1 MHKISNFTGQA
12 RHGWERMT
20 PTFGM
25 SRPHTDMASHS
36 LRRPHGAPPMTP
48 PTGIDP
54 TVNLSFN
61 VPFSSTLGGPDVD
74 DVLHASPGAL
84 QRWTF
89 PEGTLEGTPV
99 HNLPVHTSN
108 VEALRRLCRQIT
120 ESSNGRIEAVVF
132 GSEPKSVAS
141 LQRRPQGLVT
151 NVCITGEGET
161 VRKMRARILNETPIL
176 LRCATVD
183 VDMHL
188 IMDGSTKGIRPSVL
202 EHLDTLSAYTGTD
215 IFLLSPKLR
224 DNDSAVV
231 SSYGYASDNGLDQR
245 FRVSIYGDMESAEHA
260 KTRVLIMIDQ
270 ILKRHVDAMKLELTM
285 HTLVCGRT
293 RKNIKLIEAATGTAI
308 YFPPPF
314 PRIFGYTPPGAHRRS
329 EDEVYITGD
338 TQEQI
343 TRAKQKLREL
353 VMGVKIYVKD
363 VIVNSN
369 KIDNILLDRLDKV
382 RKVMEMNGS
391 YVLFPQLGSQ
401 RGLVRIQGTE
411 VLHVERTVREIMALA
426 GQFYSASWWIIMP
439 DPSQG
444 TFRAPSPADVRTM
457 LSDICTNSAAE
468 VSFDNLT
475 FTINGSD
482 DAVKAAMMV
491 VNQIPFVQRSQ
502 YQMRVKI
509 ELANE
514 HKEFV
519 SGKKNGKINKIMGQS
534 NVQIIFDGFNEYNF
548 YIDVCG
554 NQYESTKN
562 GLDLVEQEM
571 PASISFH
578 VPDQYHKRI
587 IGIGGQHIQRIM
599 KKYSVFVKFSNAMD
613 RGGMGKEDDDI
624 KVDNVICRTPA
635 RNAQSL
641 DLVKQEIMDMVEK
654 VDAEYVSERVVIN
667 RLYHRELLARMTE
680 IDELEKKW
688 NCKIEF
694 PSTELASDV
703 VTISGPEYQVPQ
715 AVDALLGMVPES
727 HELLFQSSHELREYF
742 KSVEFRSDVCAKLKE
757 QYEVDTTVDLSADFP
772 SSETASAGSVSP
784 TLPPEDRVVL
794 GYTRNNAGGL
804 KDAIDFLI
812 SRLVAHGLDAN
823 TVKGAIPRPKS
834 DSFEESL
841 PFFDSKLLQHAPVP
855 LVTDSPTR
863 PNFSDETSERGSIFE
878 RLRKPGSISS
888 FSSFIGRKNHSASP
902 GSFFKHASSNASKA
916 SLVSME
922 SRDSG
927 YRNPWNDSGVNL
939 PEDDLPVLGSSHSH
953 SSSNGWP
960 ARFDTKFPFG
970 TAPGDMT
977 PKHDP
982 RASFDSGRPS
992 TSNSTS
998 GYPAPIGPPR

>member
-1 MHKISNFTGQA
+1 
-12 RHGWERMT
+12 
-20 PTFGM
+20 
-25 SRPHTDMASHS
+25 
-36 LRRPHGAPPMTP
+36 
-48 PTGIDP
+48 
-54 TVNLSFN
+54 
-61 VPFSSTLGGPDVD
+61 
-74 DVLHASPGAL
+74 
-84 QRWTF
+84 
-89 PEGTLEGTPV
+89 
-99 HNLPVHTSN
+99 
-108 VEALRRLCRQIT
+108 
-120 ESSNGRIEAVVF
+120 
-132 GSEPKSVAS
+132 
-141 LQRRPQGLVT
+141 
-151 NVCITGEGET
+151 
-161 VRKMRARILNETPIL
+161 
-176 LRCATVD
+176 
-183 VDMHL
+183 
-188 IMDGSTKGIRPSVL
+188 
-202 EHLDTLSAYTGTD
+202 
-215 IFLLSPKLR
+215 
-224 DNDSAVV
+224 
-231 SSYGYASDNGLDQR
+231 
-245 FRVSIYGDMESAEHA
+245 
-260 KTRVLIMIDQ
+260 
-270 ILKRHVDAMKLELTM
+270 
-285 HTLVCGRT
+285 
-293 RKNIKLIEAATGTAI
+293 
-308 YFPPPF
+308 
-314 PRIFGYTPPGAHRRS
+314 
-329 EDEVYITGD
+329 
-338 TQEQI
+338 
-343 TRAKQKLREL
+343 
-353 VMGVKIYVKD
+353 
-363 VIVNSN
+363 
-369 KIDNILLDRLDKV
+369 
-382 RKVMEMNGS
+382 
-391 YVLFPQLGSQ
+391 
-401 RGLVRIQGTE
+401 
-411 VLHVERTVREIMALA
+411 
-426 GQFYSASWWIIMP
+426 MP

-534 NVQIIFDGFNEYNF
+534 EYCIGLRFVVLVSNME
-548 YIDVCG
+548 
-554 NQYESTKN
+554 QYESTKN

-772 SSETASAGSVSP
+772 SETSSTGSVSP